1 MNYLEIISLNST
13 QSNDPDF
20 VVTVDG
26 MDVTPDCERWS
37 ISDNESEMSELSVTL
52 ENKDFKYSGLFG
64 YENEIAIRFGYVGN
78 YGPPASAIIASVN
91 ENLSTGG
98 VPTITITG
106 RDDRHKLC
114 GGSERGKVK
123 GETDREI
130 IENVIKDKG
139 LKPNVAQG
147 TDTKHEKPNM
157 ENKNADQKIREH
169 MSNVKY
175 IWGQQ

>member
-13 QSNDPDF
+13 QSGDPDF

-26 MDVTPDCERWS
+26 MDVTADCEKWD
-37 ISDNESEMSELSVTL
+37 ISDDESQMSEITVTL
-52 ENKDFKYSGLFG
+52 ENKDFKYSGMFG

-78 YGPPASAIIASVN
+78 YGPPASAIIAHI
-91 ENLSTGG
+91 EEDLATGNF
-98 VPTITITG
+98 PQITITG

-123 GETDREI
+123 GESDREI

-139 LKPNVAQG
+139 LKPNVASG

-157 ENKNADQKIREH
+157 ENKNSDQKIREH
-169 MSNVKY
+169 MSNIKY
-175 IWGQQ
+175 EWGQH